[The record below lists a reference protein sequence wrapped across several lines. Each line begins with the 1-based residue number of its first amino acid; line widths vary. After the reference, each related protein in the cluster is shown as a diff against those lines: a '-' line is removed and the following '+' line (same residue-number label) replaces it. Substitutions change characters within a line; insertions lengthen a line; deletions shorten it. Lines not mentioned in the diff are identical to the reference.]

1 VYVDYLL
8 TVGAVG
14 LMLYLVCLIQGLWR
28 SLSLSYG
35 TGNKGIPFLTGILIF
50 GAIDG
55 FFESSIG
62 EGSLL
67 MFLCIIVLVWLAFTP
82 VPQPRAAI
90 TNLFYER
97 EAMAQR

>member
-1 VYVDYLL
+1 MYL
-8 TVGAVG
+8 A
-14 LMLYLVCLIQGLWR
+14 CLIQGHMEIPCHC
-28 SLSLSYG
+28 SMAQE
-35 TGNKGIPFLTGILIF
+35 NKDIPFLTGILIF

-82 VPQPRAAI
+82 VPRPQAAI
-90 TNLFYER
+90 TDLLFDR
-97 EAMAQR
+97 EAVAQA